1 VHALASAGAI
11 SISCDYSRETA
22 HSLCTSSAMP
32 TDIFTPSSQLVLR
45 LLNAPEFRRK
55 QIAEGHQTKNQADE
69 LMEDPEHLSRLLND
83 LFWASLQVEE
93 GRTVSGVV
101 CICSP
106 EESPRSRR
114 LFEPV
119 RISPKALVTLF
130 TASPANPVAVHLHEG
145 RPYAWGFLDSFPV
158 FAVRIRIVANGTL
171 IASEDS
177 DVVGILEKGEETVTK
192 SLHKTGLMLL
202 IANCLGNGPF
212 PDRMRLAARIQAI
225 AVSVHRHGHGGAL
238 VITPPSEAGASIND
252 IDIAFRFDH
261 AGTESI
267 RSSLNEATEAQMKHE
282 QAGTNAESNPNG
294 QSAAFVSLLQSSA
307 EAHGQLLGRLLSNIG
322 DLSRIDGAVV
332 LDTDLR
338 IHGFGAKLSGIQ
350 DAIVVSVLDALTNSL
365 TSVPISDLG
374 GMRHQSAARYIHN
387 NHDSLVIVASQDGR
401 VTLFGWVLDPGEVI
415 AIRRLEHYAWDETSA
430 P

>member
-1 VHALASAGAI
+1 
-11 SISCDYSRETA
+11 
-22 HSLCTSSAMP
+22 MP
-32 TDIFTPSSQLVLR
+32 ADIFTPSSQLVLR
-45 LLNAPEFRRK
+45 LQKAPEFRAK
-55 QIAEGHQTKNQADE
+55 LIVEGHRAKNQADL
-69 LMEDPEHLSRLLND
+69 LMEGAEHLSSLLND
-83 LFWASLQVEE
+83 LFWASLHVEE

-101 CICSP
+101 CVCSP

-114 LFEPV
+114 LLEPV

-145 RPYAWGFLDSFPV
+145 RPYAWGFLDSYPM
-158 FAVRIRIVANGTL
+158 FAVRIRVVANGIL
-171 IASEDS
+171 IASEDT
-177 DVVGILEKGEETVTK
+177 DVVGILEKGEETVTE
-192 SLHKTGLMLL
+192 SLSRTGLSVL
-202 IANCLGNGPF
+202 IARCLGDGPF
-212 PDRMRLAARIQAI
+212 PERMRLAARILSV

-238 VITPPSEAGASIND
+238 VITPPSEAGASLND

-282 QAGTNAESNPNG
+282 QAETDSESNPNQ

-307 EAHGQLLGRLLSNIG
+307 QAHRQLLARLLSNIG

-338 IHGFGAKLSGIQ
+338 IHGFGAKLSGTQ
-350 DAIVVSVLDALTNSL
+350 DSIVVRVLDALTNSL
-365 TSVPISDLG
+365 ISVPISDVG
-374 GMRHQSAARYIHN
+374 GMRHQSAARYIYD

-415 AIRRLEHYAWDETSA
+415 AIRRLEHYAWNDTSA